1 MPYYGGKVGP
11 AGKWVADLLPDGGV
25 PYVEPYAGML
35 GVLLNRRPAPS
46 EIVNDLNKDIANWWR
61 IVRDD
66 YEELARRVALTP
78 FSRDHVEEANHVLYG
93 KKRKSSS
100 RMDRA
105 WALHVCLSMG
115 MNGLSGRPAHP
126 GTVWKGDT
134 APYRKWLAED
144 FAVLAERMANVQI
157 ECRDAI
163 WVMNRV
169 AGEKDAV
176 VYVDPPYRSTKHLS
190 GAYKHVEV
198 HMEGL
203 TEALEAQKGRVAV
216 SGYGD
221 EWDHLGWRVAEY
233 KTVSWASKDKAQRT
247 ERLWMNYEPDRKFKS
262 EMFRARG
269 GRGRT

>member
-1 MPYYGGKVGP
+1 M
-11 AGKWVADLLPDGGV
+11 LPETRL
-25 PYVEPYAGML
+25 YVEPYAGML
-35 GVLLNRRPAPS
+35 GVLLKRRPAKV

-78 FSRDHVEEANHVLYG
+78 RSRDHVEEANRILYG
-93 KKRKSSS
+93 KKRKTSS

-105 WALHVCLSMG
+105 WALHVCLLMG
-115 MNGLSGRPAHP
+115 MNSTTHYVGWKL
-126 GTVWKGDT
+126 TVRLES
-134 APYRKWLAED
+134 PLRRWLAED

-176 VYVDPPYRSTKHLS
+176 VYVDPPYPTATY
-190 GAYKHVEV
+190 GYKYHKVDV
-198 HMEGL
+198 EGL
-203 TEALEAQKGRVAV
+203 TDALEAQKGKVAV

-233 KTVSWASKDKAQRT
+233 KTTSNSAGHAQRT
-247 ERLWMNYEPDRKFKS
+247 ERLWMNYEPNRKFKS
-262 EMFRARG
+262 EMFRAKV